1 MISIAILV
9 LLRTAFF
16 INRKLFRSNLVA
28 NDLSAIIFI
37 QSFSIIKRGF
47 EILSHIAYI
56 RCKRIQFNCYV
67 SIFIVDF
74 DTHVCHCWFMG
85 NVEPYSNSIVCV
97 CTFRLIDCSI
107 SDLRTTILTQPKLPF
122 CHIEHSNFFP
132 IFWNFRC
139 TKKPLS
145 HLWRLDFI
153 STIHS

>member
-9 LLRTAFF
+9 LLRTIFF
-16 INRKLFRSNLVA
+16 IDRKLFRSNLVA

-56 RCKRIQFNCYV
+56 RYKRIEFNCYV

-74 DTHVCHCWFMG
+74 DTHVCHCWFIPELHPTLIRLC
-85 NVEPYSNSIVCV
+85 VYISINWLLNIWPPNNNFHSTETALLSHW
-97 CTFRLIDCSI
+97 TF
-107 SDLRTTILTQPKLPF
+107 QF
-122 CHIEHSNFFP
+122 FFP

-145 HLWRLDFI
+145 HLRRLDFI
-153 STIHS
+153 SPIHS